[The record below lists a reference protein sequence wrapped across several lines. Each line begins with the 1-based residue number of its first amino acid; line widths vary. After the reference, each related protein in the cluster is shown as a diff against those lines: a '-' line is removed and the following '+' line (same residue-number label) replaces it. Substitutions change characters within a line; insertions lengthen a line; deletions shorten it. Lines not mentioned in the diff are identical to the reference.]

1 MKQIDN
7 TNYFI
12 DEFGNVYNKD
22 GHKMKP
28 SYSNKGYIMFKLFIS
43 KGYRKW
49 ITAHRIVAKYWV
61 ENKDN
66 KPQVN
71 HKDRNKLNNH
81 YSNLEWVTNQE
92 NQDHWRNN

>member
-28 SYSNKGYIMFKLFIS
+28 SYSNKGY
-43 KGYRKW
+43 
-49 ITAHRIVAKYWV
+49 
-61 ENKDN
+61 
-66 KPQVN
+66 
-71 HKDRNKLNNH
+71 
-81 YSNLEWVTNQE
+81 
-92 NQDHWRNN
+92 